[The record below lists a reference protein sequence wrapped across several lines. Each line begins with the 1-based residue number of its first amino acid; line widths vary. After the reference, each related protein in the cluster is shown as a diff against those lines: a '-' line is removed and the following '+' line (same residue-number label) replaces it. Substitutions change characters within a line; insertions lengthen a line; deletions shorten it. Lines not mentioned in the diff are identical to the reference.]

1 MPGTVRQRVASSE
14 NSSTSRMRQRR
25 SRRNSKRRSAAR
37 GVMATILN
45 LLLLWDSGVMDLQAL
60 LDDLASE
67 SAPFATQGKVADYIP
82 ALAAVDPSRF
92 GLALAT
98 MDGQLVGTG
107 DWRTPFSIQSVSK
120 AFSLALVLARD
131 GEALWQRVGREP
143 SGNPFNSLV
152 QLEYEK
158 GIPRNPFIN
167 AGALVLI
174 DRLLSLTG
182 DSLGTLRDFL
192 RAESGNAAVD
202 VDPEVAASEASHGH
216 RNAALAHY
224 FRQCSLTMNCADLAK
239 AGLFLANH
247 GLRADGSRLLTRSES
262 KRINSIM
269 LTCGTYDAAGDFA
282 YRVGLPGKSGVGGG
296 ILAVLPERG
305 VLCVWSPALDPH
317 GNSIAGV
324 EALDRFTTRT
334 GWSVF

>member
-1 MPGTVRQRVASSE
+1 
-14 NSSTSRMRQRR
+14 
-25 SRRNSKRRSAAR
+25 
-37 GVMATILN
+37 
-45 LLLLWDSGVMDLQAL
+45 MDLQAL
-60 LDDLASE
+60 LDDLARE
-67 SAPFATQGKVADYIP
+67 SAPFAAEGNVADYIP

-92 GLALAT
+92 GIALAT
-98 MDGQLVGTG
+98 MDGALIGSG
-107 DWRTPFSIQSVSK
+107 DWRVPFSIQSVSK

-131 GEALWQRVGREP
+131 GEALWKRVGREP

-167 AGALVLI
+167 AGALILI

-182 DSLGTLRDFL
+182 DSLGTLREFL
-192 RAESGNAAVD
+192 RAESGNPDLDLDA
-202 VDPEVAASEASHGH
+202 EVAASEASHGH
-216 RNAALAHY
+216 RNAALAHFMASCGNLENPVERVLDHY
-224 FRQCSLTMNCADLAK
+224 FRQCALAMSCADLAK

-247 GLRADGSRLLTRSES
+247 GLSVDGSRLLTRSEA
-262 KRINSIM
+262 KRINAIM

-305 VLCVWSPALDPH
+305 VLCVWSPALDVH
-317 GNSIAGV
+317 GNSVAGV

>member
-1 MPGTVRQRVASSE
+1 
-14 NSSTSRMRQRR
+14 
-25 SRRNSKRRSAAR
+25 
-37 GVMATILN
+37 
-45 LLLLWDSGVMDLQAL
+45 MDLQAL
-60 LDDLASE
+60 LDDIAIE
-67 SAPFATQGKVADYIP
+67 AAPFAAGGKVASYIP
-82 ALAAVDPSRF
+82 ALAAVDPARF

-98 MDGQLVGTG
+98 VDGQLYGSG
-107 DWRTPFSIQSVSK
+107 DWRQPFSIQSVSK

-143 SGNPFNSLV
+143 SGSAFNSLV

-158 GIPRNPFIN
+158 GIPRNPFLN
-167 AGALVLI
+167 AGALILI

-182 DSLGTLRDFL
+182 DSLGTLRAFL
-192 RAESGNAAVD
+192 RTESGNSAVD
-202 VDPEVAASEASHGH
+202 SDADVAASEATHGP
-216 RNAALAHY
+216 RNAALAHFMASYGNLENPVASVLDHY
-224 FRQCSLTMNCADLAK
+224 FRQCALTMSCGDLAQ

-247 GLRADGSRLLTRSES
+247 GLRADGSRLLTRSEA
-262 KRINSIM
+262 KRINAIM

-296 ILAVLPERG
+296 ILAVLPGRG
-305 VLCVWSPALDPH
+305 VLCVWSPALDSH
-317 GNSIAGV
+317 GNSVAGV

>member
-1 MPGTVRQRVASSE
+1 
-14 NSSTSRMRQRR
+14 
-25 SRRNSKRRSAAR
+25 
-37 GVMATILN
+37 
-45 LLLLWDSGVMDLQAL
+45 MDLQAL
-60 LDDLASE
+60 LDELAAE
-67 SAPFATQGKVADYIP
+67 AAPHAAQGRVADYIP
-82 ALAAVDPSRF
+82 ALAAVDPARF
-92 GLALAT
+92 GIALAT
-98 MDGQLVGTG
+98 MDGRVFGSG
-107 DWRTPFSIQSVSK
+107 DWRLPFSIQSVSK

-131 GEALWQRVGREP
+131 GEELWRRMGREP

-152 QLEYEK
+152 QLEVEK

-182 DSLGTLRDFL
+182 DSLGTLRAFL
-192 RAESGNAAVD
+192 RTESGNEAVD
-202 VDPEVAASEASHGH
+202 FDPEVAASEASHGH
-216 RNAALAHY
+216 RNAALAHFMASYGNLENPVEVVLDHY
-224 FRQCSLTMNCADLAK
+224 FRQCALAMSCEGLAR

-262 KRINSIM
+262 KRLNAVM

-305 VLCVWSPALDPH
+305 VLCVWSPALDPR
-317 GNSIAGV
+317 GNSVAGV

>member
-1 MPGTVRQRVASSE
+1 
-14 NSSTSRMRQRR
+14 
-25 SRRNSKRRSAAR
+25 
-37 GVMATILN
+37 
-45 LLLLWDSGVMDLQAL
+45 MDLQAL
-60 LDDLASE
+60 LDDLATE
-67 SAPFATQGKVADYIP
+67 SAPFAAQGKVADYIP

-92 GLALAT
+92 GIALAT
-98 MDGQLVGTG
+98 VDGQLLGSG
-107 DWRTPFSIQSVSK
+107 HWRESFSIQSVSK

-131 GEALWQRVGREP
+131 GEALWKRVGREP
-143 SGNPFNSLV
+143 SGSPFNSLV

-167 AGALVLI
+167 AGALILI

-192 RAESGNAAVD
+192 RAESGNPAVD
-202 VDPEVAASEASHGH
+202 VDPEVAASEAAHGH
-216 RNAALAHY
+216 RNAALAHFMASCGNLENPVERVLDHY
-224 FRQCSLTMNCADLAK
+224 VRQCALHMSCADLAK

-247 GLRADGSRLLTRSES
+247 GLGADGSRLLTRSEA

-305 VLCVWSPALDPH
+305 VLCVWSPALDLH
-317 GNSIAGV
+317 GNSVAGV

>member
-1 MPGTVRQRVASSE
+1 
-14 NSSTSRMRQRR
+14 
-25 SRRNSKRRSAAR
+25 
-37 GVMATILN
+37 
-45 LLLLWDSGVMDLQAL
+45 MDLQAL
-60 LDDLASE
+60 LDDLARE
-67 SAPFATQGKVADYIP
+67 AAPFAAQGKVADYIP
-82 ALAAVDPSRF
+82 ALAAADPASF

-98 MDGQLVGTG
+98 TDGRLVGSG
-107 DWRTPFSIQSVSK
+107 DWRKPFSIQSVSK

-131 GEALWQRVGREP
+131 GEALWRRVGREP

-182 DSLGTLRDFL
+182 DSLGALRAFL
-192 RAESGNAAVD
+192 REESGNAAVD
-202 VDPEVAASEASHGH
+202 VDPGVAVSEASHGH
-216 RNAALAHY
+216 RNAALAHFMASCGNLENPVDQVLDHY
-224 FRQCSLTMNCADLAK
+224 FRQCSVAMSCADLAK

-262 KRINSIM
+262 KRINAVM

-334 GWSVF
+334 GWSIF

>member
-1 MPGTVRQRVASSE
+1 
-14 NSSTSRMRQRR
+14 
-25 SRRNSKRRSAAR
+25 
-37 GVMATILN
+37 
-45 LLLLWDSGVMDLQAL
+45 MDLQTL
-60 LDDLASE
+60 LDDLARDA
-67 SAPFATQGKVADYIP
+67 APLAAQGKVADYIP

-92 GLALAT
+92 GIALAT
-98 MDGQLVGTG
+98 VDGQTFGSG
-107 DWRTPFSIQSVSK
+107 DWRMPFSIQSVSK

-131 GEALWQRVGREP
+131 GEALWKRVGREP

-167 AGALVLI
+167 AGALILI
-174 DRLLSLTG
+174 DRLLSLSG
-182 DSLGTLRDFL
+182 DSFGTLRTFL
-192 RAESGNAAVD
+192 REESGNATLD
-202 VDPEVAASEASHGH
+202 LDPEVAASEAGHGH
-216 RNAALAHY
+216 RNAALAHFMASCGNLENPVEAVLDHY
-224 FRQCSLTMNCADLAK
+224 FRQCSLTMSCADLAK

-247 GLRADGSRLLTRSES
+247 GLRADGSRLLTRSEA

-305 VLCVWSPALDPH
+305 VLCVWSPALDVH
-317 GNSIAGV
+317 GNSVAGV

>member
-1 MPGTVRQRVASSE
+1 
-14 NSSTSRMRQRR
+14 
-25 SRRNSKRRSAAR
+25 
-37 GVMATILN
+37 
-45 LLLLWDSGVMDLQAL
+45 MDLQAL
-60 LDDLASE
+60 LDDIAEE
-67 SAPFATQGKVADYIP
+67 SAPSAARGKVADYIP
-82 ALAAVDPSRF
+82 ALAAVDPARF
-92 GLALAT
+92 GIALAT
-98 MDGQLVGTG
+98 MEGKIYGSG
-107 DWRTPFSIQSVSK
+107 DWRVPFSIQSVSK
-120 AFSLALVLARD
+120 AFLLSLVLARD
-131 GEALWQRVGREP
+131 GESLWKRVGREP

-182 DSLGTLRDFL
+182 DSLGTLREFL
-192 RAESGNAAVD
+192 RVESGNASVEMD
-202 VDPEVAASEASHGH
+202 HEVAASEATHGH
-216 RNAALAHY
+216 RNAALAHFMASCGNLENPVDQVLDHY
-224 FRQCSLTMNCADLAK
+224 FRQCSLAMSCADLAK

-247 GLRADGSRLLTRSES
+247 GLRADGSRLFTRSEA

-305 VLCVWSPALDPH
+305 ILCVWSPALDIH
-317 GNSIAGV
+317 GNSVAGV

>member
-1 MPGTVRQRVASSE
+1 
-14 NSSTSRMRQRR
+14 
-25 SRRNSKRRSAAR
+25 
-37 GVMATILN
+37 
-45 LLLLWDSGVMDLQAL
+45 MDLQAL
-60 LDDLASE
+60 LDDIARE
-67 SAPFATQGKVADYIP
+67 AAPFAAGGRVADYIP
-82 ALAAVDPSRF
+82 ALAAVDPARF

-98 MDGQLVGTG
+98 VDGQLYGSG
-107 DWRTPFSIQSVSK
+107 DWRQPFSIQSVSK

-143 SGNPFNSLV
+143 SGSAFNSLV

-158 GIPRNPFIN
+158 GIPRNPFLN
-167 AGALVLI
+167 AGALILI

-182 DSLGTLRDFL
+182 DSLGTLRAFL
-192 RAESGNAAVD
+192 RTESGNAAVD
-202 VDPEVAASEASHGH
+202 SDADVAASEATHGH
-216 RNAALAHY
+216 RNAALAHFMASYGNLENPVASVLDHY
-224 FRQCSLTMNCADLAK
+224 FRQCALTMSCGDLAQ

-247 GLRADGSRLLTRSES
+247 GLRADGSRLLSRSEA
-262 KRINSIM
+262 KRINAIM

-296 ILAVLPERG
+296 ILAVLPGRG
-305 VLCVWSPALDPH
+305 VLCVWSPALDAH
-317 GNSIAGV
+317 GNSVAGV

>member
-1 MPGTVRQRVASSE
+1 
-14 NSSTSRMRQRR
+14 
-25 SRRNSKRRSAAR
+25 
-37 GVMATILN
+37 
-45 LLLLWDSGVMDLQAL
+45 MDLQAL
-60 LDDLASE
+60 LDDLARE
-67 SAPFATQGKVADYIP
+67 AAPFAAQGRVANYIP

-92 GLALAT
+92 GIALAT
-98 MDGQLVGTG
+98 TDGQLLGSG
-107 DWRTPFSIQSVSK
+107 DWRVPFSIQSVSK

-131 GEALWQRVGREP
+131 GEALWRRVGREP

-167 AGALVLI
+167 AGALILI

-192 RAESGNAAVD
+192 RAESGNAALD
-202 VDPEVAASEASHGH
+202 LDGEVAASEAGHGH
-216 RNAALAHY
+216 RNAALAHFMASCGNLENPVERVLDHY
-224 FRQCSLTMNCADLAK
+224 FRQCALTMSCADLAK

-247 GLRADGSRLLTRSES
+247 GLRADGSRLLSRSEA
-262 KRINSIM
+262 KRINSVM

-296 ILAVLPERG
+296 ILTVLPGRG
-305 VLCVWSPALDPH
+305 VLCAWSPALDVH
-317 GNSIAGV
+317 GNSVAGV